1 MALSEHF
8 DFRSCQLTLSVPM
21 LRGSRRVGRAQTEG
35 LIMLGLVYSAVSY
48 VAFLATFS
56 YFALFAD
63 GVLVPKSVDGGGP
76 TPLALAIAINL
87 GLLLLWGLQ
96 HSVMAR
102 PAFKSW
108 LIRLVPVHLERATY
122 VMFSNLALGLLMW
135 QWQPLHLVLWHVE
148 NRAIAAPLW
157 AINAVGWLGVPASS
171 FMIDHFN
178 LFGLKQALTGFR
190 RKTLKQ
196 PSGGFATPLLYK
208 YVRHPMMTS
217 LLVGLW
223 VTPHMTAGHFML
235 SLGMSL
241 YIVIGVHFEERALLR
256 ELGQA
261 YRLYQA
267 VTPQF
272 LPVGGAKHQ
281 LRDSVKNG

>member
-1 MALSEHF
+1 
-8 DFRSCQLTLSVPM
+8 
-21 LRGSRRVGRAQTEG
+21 
-35 LIMLGLVYSAVSY
+35 MLGLVYSAVSY
-48 VAFLATFS
+48 VAFLATFV
-56 YFALFAD
+56 YFALFSDA
-63 GVLVPKSVDGGGP
+63 VLVPKSVDDGNA
-76 TPLALAIAINL
+76 TPLALALTINL

-108 LIRLVPVHLERATY
+108 LTRLVPVHLERATY

-135 QWQPLHLVLWHVE
+135 QWRPLPLDLWHVE
-148 NRAIAAPLW
+148 SRAIAAPLW
-157 AINAVGWLGVPASS
+157 IINALGWLGVPASS

-178 LFGLKQALTGFR
+178 LFGLKQALAGFR
-190 RKTLKQ
+190 RKTLK
-196 PSGGFATPLLYK
+196 PPGGFVTPLFYK

-223 VTPHMTAGHFML
+223 VTPHMTVGHLML
-235 SLGMSL
+235 SLGMSA
-241 YIVIGVHFEERALLR
+241 YIMIGVHFEERALLR

-267 VTPQF
+267 ATPQF
-272 LPVGGAKHQ
+272 LPVGGAKPQ
-281 LRDSVKNG
+281 LSDGAAR